1 MSYMGFVQ
9 DLVSNQ
15 NQAWLHAIRKTC
27 IKVYATITPGTN
39 QVSFRII
46 CKKRFCK
53 DTNDAQTA
61 EDLFKSWSLL
71 DLTRK
76 GNMDFVI
83 ACEQQSKVEIDG
95 YQVKNSIVRKIHIPR
110 PSRRAKPS

>member
-1 MSYMGFVQ
+1 MLLFLLHYVWVFSTILHGL
-9 DLVSNQ
+9 LVCPALSVIGQPRANGE
-15 NQAWLHAIRKTC
+15 C
-27 IKVYATITPGTN
+27 E
-39 QVSFRII
+39 
-46 CKKRFCK
+46 FCK

-110 PSRRAKPS
+110 PYRRAKPS